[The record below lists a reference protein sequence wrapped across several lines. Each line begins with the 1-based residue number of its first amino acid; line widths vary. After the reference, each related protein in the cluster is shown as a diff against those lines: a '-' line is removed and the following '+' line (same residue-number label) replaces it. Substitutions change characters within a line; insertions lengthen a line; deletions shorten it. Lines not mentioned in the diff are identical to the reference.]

1 MESSAL
7 DEVERWRELV
17 EHTIRAAISLDAV
30 TVARYDDTVELP
42 LAGGATPSSSLR
54 STTTGPP
61 EDDGVI
67 AVRRECADGTGIV
80 LHLVRSTG
88 SFDAEERRLAR
99 RVVDALEQ
107 LVRGTVGQLPDE
119 LAPGDVA
126 DALERTLHDL
136 DDLVD
141 APVVDR
147 LTAVACRFAQ
157 RLDVAGWW
165 IGRAGSTEL
174 WRAASA
180 VRRDGPDGERLAAV
194 LAAPS
199 RQVTDEQTAA
209 VLEGGSFVAWSGD
222 GSAAARAME
231 VWGGG
236 VTRVAAGGYDLDAR
250 RWMLCMVGDVTT
262 PDLRQ
267 AQAAVSAAVQ
277 VALGF
282 PRAPRL
288 S

>member
-1 MESSAL
+1 MKSTAL

-17 EHTIRAAISLDAV
+17 EHTISAAISLDAV
-30 TVARYDDTVELP
+30 TVAREEAGELAA
-42 LAGGATPSSSLR
+42 AGGGSSSGA
-54 STTTGPP
+54 SAGPAHVGT
-61 EDDGVI
+61 DDGVI
-67 AVRRECADGTGIV
+67 AVRRECPDGTGIV

-119 LAPGDVA
+119 LEPGDVA

-165 IGRAGSTEL
+165 IGRAGTTEL
-174 WRAASA
+174 WRAASS
-180 VRRDGPDGERLAAV
+180 VRRDGTEGERLGAV

-199 RQVTDEQTAA
+199 IQVTDDRTAA
-209 VLEGGSFVAWSGD
+209 VLEGGSLVAWAGD
-222 GSAAARAME
+222 GTAAARAME

-250 RWMLCMVGDVTT
+250 RWMLCMVGDVAT

-282 PRAPRL
+282 PRAPRPPI
-288 S
+288 